1 MKNDNIVGINQTNS
15 LIMNY
20 INFKYAAWLLLI
32 VLMAGC
38 AGNREKQ
45 QAEDKMN
52 LKKEL
57 FGEVEGEKV
66 FRYTITNENGM
77 IVKIINY
84 GGIITHLY
92 VPDHDGNLT
101 DVVLG
106 YDSLQGY
113 LDETPY
119 FGAIIGRYGNRIAN
133 GKFEL
138 DGKTYEL
145 ATNDGQHHLHGG
157 VKGFDKV
164 VWHANDFIHPD
175 SAGVILSYLSE
186 DGEEGYP
193 GNLEATVT
201 YTLTNDDE
209 LRIDYEAET
218 DKPTIVN
225 LTHHSYFNL
234 KGQGEGDILDH
245 QLQILADRY
254 TPVDKTL
261 IPTGVQ
267 QRVEQSAMDFRVPN
281 SIGSRIADMEGG
293 YDHTWVLDKYDGTT
307 MRIVARLT
315 DPESGR
321 KLEVYSDQPGLQFYS
336 GNFLDGSITGKEGKF
351 YHKHYGLC
359 LETHH
364 YPDSPNQP
372 GFPTTKLKPGEKY
385 ETTTIYKFL
394 F

>member
-1 MKNDNIVGINQTNS
+1 M
-15 LIMNY
+15 
-20 INFKYAAWLLLI
+20 LLI
-32 VLMAGC
+32 AIIAGC
-38 AGNREKQ
+38 AGNQEKQ
-45 QAEDKMN
+45 KADKKMN

-57 FGEVEGEKV
+57 FGEVNGEKV
-66 FRYTITNENGM
+66 FEYTITNENGM
-77 IVKIINY
+77 MVKIINY
-84 GGIITHLY
+84 GGIITHLCI
-92 VPDHDGNLT
+92 PDEEGDLT

-106 YDSLQGY
+106 YDSLQQY

-119 FGAIIGRYGNRIAN
+119 FGAIIGRYGNRIAK
-133 GKFEL
+133 GKFKL
-138 DGKTYEL
+138 DGKEYQL
-145 ATNDGQHHLHGG
+145 STNDGPNHLHGG
-157 VKGFDKV
+157 IKGFDKV
-164 VWHANDFIHPD
+164 VWNTSDFIHPD
-175 SAGVILSYLSE
+175 SAGVVLSYLSE

-193 GNLEATVT
+193 GNLEVTVI
-201 YTLTNDDE
+201 YSLNNENE

-267 QRVEQSAMDFRVPN
+267 ERVEESAMDFRVPN
-281 SIGSRIADMEGG
+281 SIGSRIADVEGG
-293 YDHTWVLDKYDGTT
+293 YDHTWVLNNYDEDRS
-307 MRIVARLT
+307 MRLVARLT
-315 DPESGR
+315 DPDSGR
-321 KLEVYSDQPGLQFYS
+321 EMEVYTDQPGLQFYS
-336 GNFLDGSITGKEGKF
+336 GNFLDGSITGKDGKV

-364 YPDSPNQP
+364 FPDSPNRP
-372 GFPTTKLKPGEKY
+372 DFPSTVLRRGEKY
-385 ETTTIYKFL
+385 KTTTTYKFR